1 MKQRIFIFAFL
12 AAVVGSTFTA
22 FAGKYVDIKLKVDG
36 RERTGVLF
44 LPTGLRANAPIV
56 TCVHGYG
63 GTANPKHF
71 DLDPVAEREG
81 FAVLYP
87 QGLKDSKGHPGFNV
101 GYPNQKDMG
110 VDDVKM
116 LSKMTQYV
124 QKKYNL
130 SKENA
135 FLTGMSNGGDICYL
149 AALEGQKT
157 FKALAPVAGLAF
169 TWFYKKYAM
178 TNPHPVPLFE
188 IHGTEDR
195 VSEWW
200 GDPEGKGGWGPY
212 LSVPMAVNYWVAR
225 NGCHIEKRDTIKSKD
240 ANSKHYIIRH
250 FYSGGKG
257 DNDVW
262 LYEVVGAP
270 HCWHNG
276 DINTGEEIWKFFK
289 RYVE

>member
-1 MKQRIFIFAFL
+1 M
-12 AAVVGSTFTA
+12 
-22 FAGKYVDIKLKVDG
+22 
-36 RERTGVLF
+36 
-44 LPTGLRANAPIV
+44 
-56 TCVHGYG
+56 
-63 GTANPKHF
+63 
-71 DLDPVAEREG
+71 AEREG

-87 QGLKDSKGHPGFNV
+87 QGLKDPKGHPGFNV

-212 LSVPMAVNYWVAR
+212 LSVPMAVNDWVAR

-262 LYEVVGAP
+262 LYEVVGVAFSFTVMSP
-270 HCWHNG
+270 YTTTGLPCRLLIVVSLSTTGLLSRKASHDHALRFTCCFTPLSRVKTRLSDTSCG
-276 DINTGEEIWKFFK
+276 SVSRLLAEVSSTNTRSESPFLSSRSFAWYPMVSL
-289 RYVE
+289 R

>member
-1 MKQRIFIFAFL
+1 
-12 AAVVGSTFTA
+12 
-22 FAGKYVDIKLKVDG
+22 
-36 RERTGVLF
+36 
-44 LPTGLRANAPIV
+44 
-56 TCVHGYG
+56 
-63 GTANPKHF
+63 
-71 DLDPVAEREG
+71 
-81 FAVLYP
+81 
-87 QGLKDSKGHPGFNV
+87 
-101 GYPNQKDMG
+101 
-110 VDDVKM
+110 
-116 LSKMTQYV
+116 
-124 QKKYNL
+124 
-130 SKENA
+130 
-135 FLTGMSNGGDICYL
+135 
-149 AALEGQKT
+149 
-157 FKALAPVAGLAF
+157 
-169 TWFYKKYAM
+169 M
-178 TNPHPVPLFE
+178 TNLHHVPLFE
-188 IHGTEDR
+188 IPGTEDR

-289 RYVE
+289 RYVK